1 MGKVANEPAGRAP
14 WRALAALA
22 VAFALGGLGCAPEI
36 GGRAS
41 FPLVSRTTL
50 PNYYE
55 PIATVDEK
63 RCSHIAMFF
72 FGWGDDSNHEALVT
86 DILQTHK
93 GDALIDAELT
103 YFDIPAF
110 FYYQSCARV
119 QGTVVRRSA
128 GPATSPQ
135 PGAPA
140 SPPPVTPAQ
149 PVETSP

>member
-1 MGKVANEPAGRAP
+1 MWNAANDPAGGAP
-14 WRALAALA
+14 RRALAALA

-50 PNYYE
+50 PNYFE
-55 PIATVDEK
+55 PVVTVDEK
-63 RCSHIAMFF
+63 RCTHIAMFF
-72 FGWGDDSNHEALVT
+72 FAWGEDANHEALVT
-86 DILQTHK
+86 DILQAHE

-103 YFDIPAF
+103 FFDVPAVV
-110 FYYQSCARV
+110 YNQSCARV

-128 GPATSPQ
+128 GPAASPQ